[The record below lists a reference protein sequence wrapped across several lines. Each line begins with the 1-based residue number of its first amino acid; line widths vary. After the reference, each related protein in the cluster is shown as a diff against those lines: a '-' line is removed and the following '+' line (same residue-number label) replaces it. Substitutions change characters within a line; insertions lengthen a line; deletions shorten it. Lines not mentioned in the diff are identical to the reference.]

1 MRNAGKACSLLKPV
15 REGTPAAQ
23 PAQARPAEG
32 REKLPEASPPAARAE
47 AGSPQLGVP
56 RLPRTSQ
63 VRAAGGDGGDC
74 APAPLPRKRGFSSPS
89 SVLTHPATHLEGK
102 TLRGTFLR
110 GEEGEKRRA
119 GGGGGG
125 KEPPSPYGPPPPPP
139 FPPPAG
145 RARPS
150 RPRSWHGSARYG
162 KLRLPRPL
170 SATSRPPRA
179 NGGAS
184 RGGKGAAGGG
194 SEGEGEGA

>member
-125 KEPPSPYGPPPPPP
+125 EGTPLPLRTATAAALPAPRRPRAPLTPEILARLSSLREAPPPPPP
-139 FPPPAG
+139 FGDVTPPA
-145 RARPS
+145 RQWRRES
-150 RPRSWHGSARYG
+150 RREG
-162 KLRLPRPL
+162 
-170 SATSRPPRA
+170 
-179 NGGAS
+179 
-184 RGGKGAAGGG
+184 RGGGG
-194 SEGEGEGA
+194 E